1 MTSLVSVVI
10 PTYNRC
16 EFLLE
21 ALRSVSAQT
30 FSHYEILVVDDGST
44 DQTEEAMKSLAKP
57 ISYIFKA
64 HGGAASARNCGIQAA
79 AGRYVA
85 FLDSDDLWEPK
96 FLEATVSYLDSH
108 PDFAMVATAWK
119 TFPHSSHR
127 PRVRKLRLEGDLF
140 PALIQQRLIRTS
152 AVVVQRECFDRL
164 GLFNPELE
172 PAEDYD
178 MWLRLT
184 RAYPVAFL
192 NIPLTWA
199 RMHSGK
205 LSINRLDSRKRLLE
219 VFEAN
224 YDPDR
229 VPVSRYNRLR
239 SNWYLSIG
247 RYQLKLGQVR
257 EAEECFRQACALA
270 PFRLR
275 PRRYLMKAILAGYR
289 RPF

>member
-1 MTSLVSVVI
+1 MTPLVSVVI
-10 PTYNRC
+10 PTHNRR

-21 ALRSVSAQT
+21 ALRSVFAQT
-30 FSHYEILVVDDGST
+30 FSNYEILVVDDGST
-44 DQTEEAMKSLAKP
+44 DQTEEAVKSLAKP
-57 ISYIFKA
+57 ISYVFKA
-64 HGGAASARNCGIQAA
+64 HGGAASARNCGIQGA

-96 FLEATVSYLDSH
+96 FLETTVSYLDSH
-108 PDFAMVATAWK
+108 PDFALVATAWK
-119 TFPHSSHR
+119 TFPHASHR
-127 PRVRKLRLEGDLF
+127 PRVRQRRLEGDLF

-152 AVVVQRECFDRL
+152 AVVVKRECFSRL
-164 GLFNPELE
+164 GFFNAALE

-178 MWLRLT
+178 MRLRMAL
-184 RAYPVAFL
+184 AYPAAFL
-192 NIPLTWA
+192 NIPLSWG

-205 LSINRLDSRKRLLE
+205 LSSNRLNSRKRLLA
-219 VFEAN
+219 VFDAN

-229 VPVSRYNRLR
+229 VPISRYNRLR
-239 SNWYLSIG
+239 SDWYVSIG
-247 RYQLKLGQVR
+247 RYQLMLGQVR

-275 PRRYLMKAILAGYR
+275 PRRYLMKAILAGHR